1 MLNRGTIAYPR
12 HVHFAI
18 DLPLTSMKLNPT
30 VVLTFALLT
39 LMAGAGVVSAS
50 WGIVV
55 GKDALKG
62 ITQPDTR
69 PGSNLGN
76 RKGSTPRREEVIILK
91 EEDVIA
97 STKARMGDTPAAK
110 PAAPAPTPSAKPVVA
125 AKGTFPMVSKSQGV
139 VMEVA
144 SAKKQGDAWVMKVSL
159 RNTGSQ
165 SVRFLYSFLNV
176 EDGQGR
182 SLSASTDGLPAELP
196 ASGEAFAGTISIP
209 AASVEK
215 VEAVSVNL
223 TDYPEQKVQLEV
235 TGIPVTLR

>member
-1 MLNRGTIAYPR
+1 
-12 HVHFAI
+12 
-18 DLPLTSMKLNPT
+18 MKLNPT

-76 RKGSTPRREEVIILK
+76 RKGATPRREDVIILK

-97 STKARMGDTPAAK
+97 STKARMGDTTAAK
-110 PAAPAPTPSAKPVVA
+110 PAAPAPAAKPVVA
-125 AKGTFPMVSKSQGV
+125 PKANFPLLSKSQGV
-139 VMEVA
+139 VMEVS
-144 SAKKQGDAWVMKVSL
+144 SAKKQGEAWVLKVSL

-165 SVRFLYSFLNV
+165 SIRFLYSFLNV

-209 AASVEK
+209 TASLEK
-215 VEAVSVNL
+215 VEAISINL

-235 TGIPVTLR
+235 PNIPVSLR

>member
-1 MLNRGTIAYPR
+1 
-12 HVHFAI
+12 
-18 DLPLTSMKLNPT
+18 MKLNPT

-76 RKGSTPRREEVIILK
+76 RKGSTPRREDVIILK
-91 EEDVIA
+91 EEEVIA
-97 STKARMGDTPAAK
+97 STKARMGDTTAAK
-110 PAAPAPTPSAKPVVA
+110 PAAPAPAAKPVVA
-125 AKGTFPMVSKSQGV
+125 VKANFPLLSKSQGV
-139 VMEVA
+139 VMEVS
-144 SAKKQGDAWVMKVSL
+144 SAKKQGEAWVLKVSL

-165 SVRFLYSFLNV
+165 SIRFLYSFLNV

-196 ASGEAFAGTISIP
+196 ATGEAFAGTISIP
-209 AASVEK
+209 TASLEK
-215 VEAVSVNL
+215 VEAISINL

-235 TGIPVTLR
+235 PNIPVSLR